1 MRRFGWCACLIAW
14 RQCRSCTSNLFAN
27 RTVGFSSVVM
37 ERRSGVSVGPT
48 VTAAPVKSSA
58 EQVARIMTI
67 MEAPSMPGAKGGG
80 QVAF

>member
-1 MRRFGWCACLIAW
+1 
-14 RQCRSCTSNLFAN
+14 
-27 RTVGFSSVVM
+27 M

-67 MEAPSMPGAKGGG
+67 MEAPTMPGAKGGG